1 MTAREFIKSKQN
13 DVLLNDYTL
22 QETEW
27 FMTEFAKQKQKKG
40 KTEFRWFLI
49 GWLSM
54 YLLGKILG
62 CY

>member
-1 MTAREFIKSKQN
+1 MKQN
-13 DVLLNDYTL
+13 K
-22 QETEW
+22 E
-27 FMTEFAKQKQKKG
+27 
-40 KTEFRWFLI
+40 KTEIRWFLI

>member
-1 MTAREFIKSKQN
+1 M
-13 DVLLNDYTL
+13 
-22 QETEW
+22 
-27 FMTEFAKQKQKKG
+27 KQKKG

-54 YLLGKILG
+54 YLLGEILG

>member
-1 MTAREFIKSKQN
+1 MKDIK
-13 DVLLNDYTL
+13 
-22 QETEW
+22 
-27 FMTEFAKQKQKKG
+27 KKG
-40 KTEFRWFLI
+40 IVEFRWFLI

>member
-1 MTAREFIKSKQN
+1 M
-13 DVLLNDYTL
+13 
-22 QETEW
+22 
-27 FMTEFAKQKQKKG
+27 KQKKM
-40 KTEFRWFLI
+40 KTEIRWFLI

>member
-1 MTAREFIKSKQN
+1 MK
-13 DVLLNDYTL
+13 
-22 QETEW
+22 
-27 FMTEFAKQKQKKG
+27 KKG
-40 KTEFRWFLI
+40 TVELKWFLI